1 MELVVLMERSTVPP
15 MEQPPQEPPPLGQ
28 PPQEP
33 PPQEPPPPQE
43 QPPQEPPPLG
53 QQQRVWPPPWHSWLP
68 SHALEQR
75 RVSLSPFRQQFV
87 FVLLHLAFFV
97 HVISP
102 FLHFDVPAEHCRER
116 LY

>member
-1 MELVVLMERSTVPP
+1 
-15 MEQPPQEPPPLGQ
+15 MEQPQEQ
-28 PPQEP
+28 
-33 PPQEPPPPQE
+33 PPQE
-43 QPPQEPPPLG
+43 QPPQEQPPQEQPPQGQPPQEQPPQEQPPQEQPPQG